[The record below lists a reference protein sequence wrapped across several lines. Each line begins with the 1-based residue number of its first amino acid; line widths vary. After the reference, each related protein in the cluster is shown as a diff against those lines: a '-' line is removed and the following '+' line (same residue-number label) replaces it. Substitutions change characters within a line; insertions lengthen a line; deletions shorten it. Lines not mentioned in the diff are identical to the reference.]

1 MENELSTEVIF
12 DVNYQPN
19 VIEIINEDQLATLI
33 NATIQRFE
41 GLIFKEDDIADAK
54 KARAELNRIFD
65 LIDSKRKE
73 VKKQFSEPLVAFESQ
88 IKGYSDE
95 IKRMSKNINDQ
106 IREFE
111 AKKKEEYKTIVLAY
125 LEKQAQKHGVDTNQI
140 TLRSNW
146 LNSTS
151 FTAKNKLTK
160 KIEEEIIAECIA
172 VKQQKENIEQ
182 QKILVESY
190 VKAYGLDPF
199 SWISLVDEGLTAAQI
214 FPKIDQAVKELREK
228 EAKELEIAEQE
239 IKQTVNE
246 ETNVE
251 SLQELLTE
259 EQTFSFTLHITGTAK
274 QLSIIK
280 NTIEKLNVEY
290 KVETEE

>member
-12 DVNYQPN
+12 DVNYQPS
-19 VIEIINEDQLATLI
+19 VIEIVNEDQLATLI
-33 NATIQRFE
+33 NATVQRFE

-73 VKKQFSEPLVAFESQ
+73 VKKQFSEPLVSFGSQ

>member
-12 DVNYQPN
+12 DVNYQPS
-19 VIEIINEDQLATLI
+19 VIEIVNEDQLATLI
-33 NATIQRFE
+33 NATVQRFE

-54 KARAELNRIFD
+54 KARTELNRIFD

-214 FPKIDQAVKELREK
+214 FTKIDQAVKELREK
-228 EAKELEIAEQE
+228 EAQELEITEQE

>member
-12 DVNYQPN
+12 DVNYQPS
-19 VIEIINEDQLATLI
+19 VIEIVNEDQLATLI
-33 NATIQRFE
+33 NATVQRFE

-54 KARAELNRIFD
+54 KARTELNRIFD

-228 EAKELEIAEQE
+228 EAQELEITEQE

-259 EQTFSFTLHITGTAK
+259 EQTFYFTLHITGTAK

>member
-12 DVNYQPN
+12 DVNYQPS
-19 VIEIINEDQLATLI
+19 VIEIVTEDQLATLI
-33 NATIQRFE
+33 NATVQRFE

-54 KARAELNRIFD
+54 KARTELNRIFD

-228 EAKELEIAEQE
+228 EAQELEITEQE

>member
-12 DVNYQPN
+12 DVNYQPS
-19 VIEIINEDQLATLI
+19 VIEIVNEDQLATLI
-33 NATIQRFE
+33 NATVQRFE

-54 KARAELNRIFD
+54 KARTELNRIFD

-251 SLQELLTE
+251 SLQELLTK

>member
-12 DVNYQPN
+12 DVNYQPS
-19 VIEIINEDQLATLI
+19 VIEIVNEDQLATLI
-33 NATIQRFE
+33 NATVQRFE

-73 VKKQFSEPLVAFESQ
+73 VKKQFSEPLVSFESQ

>member
-12 DVNYQPN
+12 DVNYQPSF
-19 VIEIINEDQLATLI
+19 IEIINEDQLATLI

-111 AKKKEEYKTIVLAY
+111 AKKKEEYKTIVLTY

-146 LNSTS
+146 LNSTN

-251 SLQELLTE
+251 SLQELLTD

>member
-1 MENELSTEVIF
+1 MSNELSTEVIF
-12 DVNYQPN
+12 DVNYQPS
-19 VIEIINEDQLATLI
+19 VIEIVNEDQLATLI
-33 NATIQRFE
+33 NATVQRFE

-228 EAKELEIAEQE
+228 EAQELEITEQE

>member
-12 DVNYQPN
+12 DVNYQPS

-190 VKAYGLDPF
+190 VKAYDLDPF

>member
-12 DVNYQPN
+12 DVNYQPS
-19 VIEIINEDQLATLI
+19 VIEIVNEDQLATLI
-33 NATIQRFE
+33 NATVQRFE

-54 KARAELNRIFD
+54 KARSELKRIFD
-65 LIDSKRKE
+65 LIDFKRKE

-125 LEKQAQKHGVDTNQI
+125 LEKQAQKHGVDTKQI
-140 TLRSNW
+140 TLKSNW
-146 LNSTS
+146 LNTTS

-160 KIEEEIIAECIA
+160 RIEEEIIAECIA

-228 EAKELEIAEQE
+228 EAQELEITEQE

>member
-1 MENELSTEVIF
+1 MSNELSTEVIF
-12 DVNYQPN
+12 DVNYQPS
-19 VIEIINEDQLATLI
+19 VIEIVNEDQLATLI
-33 NATIQRFE
+33 NATVQRFE

-228 EAKELEIAEQE
+228 EAQELEITEQE

-290 KVETEE
+290 KGETEE

>member
-12 DVNYQPN
+12 DVNYQPS
-19 VIEIINEDQLATLI
+19 VIEIVNEDQLATLI
-33 NATIQRFE
+33 NATVQRFE

-73 VKKQFSEPLVAFESQ
+73 VKKQFSEPLVSFESQ

-214 FPKIDQAVKELREK
+214 FLKIDQAVKELREK

>member
-1 MENELSTEVIF
+1 MSNELSTEVIF
-12 DVNYQPN
+12 DVNYQPS
-19 VIEIINEDQLATLI
+19 VIEIVNEDQLATLI
-33 NATIQRFE
+33 NATVQRFE

-54 KARAELNRIFD
+54 KARTELNRIFD

-228 EAKELEIAEQE
+228 EAQELEITEQE

>member
-12 DVNYQPN
+12 DVNYQPS
-19 VIEIINEDQLATLI
+19 VIEIVNEDQLATLI
-33 NATIQRFE
+33 NATVQRFE

-54 KARAELNRIFD
+54 KARTELNRIFD

-140 TLRSNW
+140 TLRINW

-228 EAKELEIAEQE
+228 EAQELEITEQE

>member
-12 DVNYQPN
+12 DVNYQPS
-19 VIEIINEDQLATLI
+19 VIEIVNEDQLATLI
-33 NATIQRFE
+33 NATVQRFE

>member
-12 DVNYQPN
+12 DVNYQPS
-19 VIEIINEDQLATLI
+19 VIEIVNEDQLATLI
-33 NATIQRFE
+33 NATVQRFE

-54 KARAELNRIFD
+54 KARTELNRIFD

-199 SWISLVDEGLTAAQI
+199 SWI
-214 FPKIDQAVKELREK
+214 
-228 EAKELEIAEQE
+228 
-239 IKQTVNE
+239 
-246 ETNVE
+246 
-251 SLQELLTE
+251 
-259 EQTFSFTLHITGTAK
+259 
-274 QLSIIK
+274 
-280 NTIEKLNVEY
+280 
-290 KVETEE
+290 

>member
-12 DVNYQPN
+12 DVNYQPS

-111 AKKKEEYKTIVLAY
+111 AKKKEEYKTIVLTY

-251 SLQELLTE
+251 SLEELLTE

>member
-12 DVNYQPN
+12 DVNYQPS